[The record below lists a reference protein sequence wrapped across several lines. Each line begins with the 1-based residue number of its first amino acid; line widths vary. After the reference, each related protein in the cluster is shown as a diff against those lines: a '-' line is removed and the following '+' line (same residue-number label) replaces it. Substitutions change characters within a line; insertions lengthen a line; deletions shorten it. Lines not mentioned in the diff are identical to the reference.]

1 MDFLTKF
8 SNKRKMKYG
17 AVLAGFLAIL
27 IVITIVFNALV
38 SFLCERFNLFIDM
51 TDEKFYSASDE
62 FISVMEKNVVNDGIG
77 LEIIF
82 FQARDK
88 IESDYSSV
96 DGKVGLAYVNQT
108 VTHLADKLDNIKVS
122 YRSSDDHDFVNRFSL
137 GIAEKEIIDQ
147 CVVVRRTDIPEPED
161 GKYTQFEI
169 YQAGD
174 FYVADSKSAL
184 FAYNGEVVLV
194 EAVIR
199 LTTST
204 VPTVYFVVNH
214 DEGSD
219 FIYDENGN
227 PVKIVTITNLS
238 KIFTNAGYRYRA
250 IDLEEQIY
258 TCDRCHKQFSPT
270 WDWGID
276 IDDPKLPVI
285 TIGGEEKTI
294 IASSFECDGTIN
306 GVGCKNKKENI
317 YRDNLAKRTSLP
329 DDADAV
335 VIYEPKGDYYGDEIK
350 LLESYLYNNGTI
362 MSFLDASVPYD
373 DMTNLYGFFK
383 SVGGINV
390 HTTKVEDPQNKT
402 PDGFKAT
409 VPSNEATNTYFNE
422 LSISS
427 RQPIVNNTVYLT
439 IDEKYRPGK
448 AGTGD
453 NVFTQ
458 SEILMQFP
466 DRVISDSDKD
476 PVPLMTITNMVT
488 TVTNPGDSHQGNV
501 DFDSYLMVCA
511 GGDFADDQHIISS
524 TVNTEI
530 LRRLVY
536 ATLGDQIFPTD
547 VDFKVFNNYTLNITQ
562 TQSIS
567 IFVASLTILP
577 ALTLIVGFVV
587 IFRRKRK

>member
-1 MDFLTKF
+1 MDFLKKF

-38 SFLCERFNLFIDM
+38 TFLCERFNLFVDM
-51 TDEKFYSASDE
+51 TDEQFYSASDE
-62 FISVMEKNVVNDGIG
+62 FLSVMQEQVVDKEIS

-88 IESDYSSV
+88 IEADYSSV

-108 VTHLADKLDNIKVS
+108 VTHLADELDNITVS
-122 YRSSDDHDFVNRFSL
+122 YRSSDDHDFVNKFSL
-137 GIAEKEIIDQ
+137 GIAEKEMIDQ
-147 CVVVRRTDIPEPED
+147 CVVVRRTDIPEPE
-161 GKYTQFEI
+161 GEKYTQFEI

-174 FYVADSKSAL
+174 FYVADSSSSL
-184 FAYNGEVVLV
+184 FAYNGEVVLI
-194 EAVIR
+194 ESVIR
-199 LTTST
+199 LTTNS
-204 VPTVYFVVNH
+204 VPTVYFVINH

-219 FIYDENGN
+219 FAYDENGT
-227 PVKIVTITNLS
+227 PVKIVTFSNLA
-238 KIFTNAGYRYRA
+238 KIFTNAGYVYRA

-258 TCDRCHKQFSPT
+258 TCDKCGKQYSPT

-285 TIGGEEKTI
+285 NVGGEEKTLV
-294 IASSFECDGTIN
+294 ASSFECDGTIN
-306 GVGCKNKKENI
+306 GVACKSEKASI
-317 YRDNLAKRTSLP
+317 YREDLAKRASIP

-335 VIYEPKGDYYGDEIK
+335 VIYEPQGDYYDDEIE
-350 LLESYLYNNGTI
+350 LLESYLYNNKTI
-362 MSFLDASVPYD
+362 MCFLDPEVPSS

-390 HTTKVEDPQNKT
+390 HTSKVEDPLNKT

-409 VPSNEATNTYFNE
+409 IPSNEATNTYFNE
-422 LSISS
+422 LSISE
-427 RQPIVNNTVYLT
+427 RQPIVNDTVYLT
-439 IDEKYRPGK
+439 IDEKYLPGN

-466 DRVISDSDKD
+466 PRVLPGNES
-476 PVPLMTITNMVT
+476 PVALMTITNMVST
-488 TVTNPGDSHQGNV
+488 LTNPGGGHQGNA

-511 GGDFADDQHIISS
+511 GGDFADDYHIISS
-524 TVNTEI
+524 SVNTEM

-536 ATLGDQIFPTD
+536 ATLGEQAFPTD
-547 VDFKVFNNYTLNITQ
+547 VEFKVFNNYTLAITQ
-562 TQSIS
+562 TQAIA

>member
-1 MDFLTKF
+1 MDFLKKF

-38 SFLCERFNLFIDM
+38 TFLCERFNLFVDM
-51 TDEKFYSASDE
+51 TDEQFYSASDE
-62 FISVMEKNVVNDGIG
+62 FLSVMQQQVVDKEIS

-108 VTHLADKLDNIKVS
+108 VTHLADELDNITVS
-122 YRSSDDHDFVNRFSL
+122 YRSSDDHDFVNKFSL
-137 GIAEKEIIDQ
+137 GIAEKEMIDQ

-161 GKYTQFEI
+161 EKYTQFEI

-174 FYVADSKSAL
+174 FYVADSSSSL
-184 FAYNGEVVLV
+184 FAYNGEVVLI
-194 EAVIR
+194 ESVIR
-199 LTTST
+199 LTTNR
-204 VPTVYFVVNH
+204 VPTVYFVINH

-219 FIYDENGN
+219 FAYDENGT
-227 PVKIVTITNLS
+227 PVKIVTFSNLA
-238 KIFTNAGYRYRA
+238 KIFTNAGYVYRA

-258 TCDRCHKQFSPT
+258 TCDKCGKQYSPT

-285 TIGGEEKTI
+285 NVGGEEKTLV
-294 IASSFECDGTIN
+294 ASSFECDGTIN
-306 GVGCKNKKENI
+306 GVACKGEKASI
-317 YRDNLAKRTSLP
+317 YREDLAKRASIP
-329 DDADAV
+329 SDADAV
-335 VIYEPKGDYYGDEIK
+335 VIYEPQGDYYDDEIK
-350 LLESYLYNNGTI
+350 LLESYLYNNKTI
-362 MSFLDASVPYD
+362 MCFLDPKVPSS

-390 HTTKVEDPQNKT
+390 HTSKVEDPLNKT
-402 PDGFKAT
+402 SDGFKAT
-409 VPSNEATNTYFNE
+409 IPSNEATNTYFNE
-422 LSISS
+422 LSISE
-427 RQPIVNNTVYLT
+427 RQPIVNDTVYLT
-439 IDEKYRPGK
+439 IDEKYLPDN

-466 DRVISDSDKD
+466 SRVLPGNKS
-476 PVPLMTITNMVT
+476 PVALMTITNMVST
-488 TVTNPGDSHQGNV
+488 LTNPGGGHQGNA

-511 GGDFADDQHIISS
+511 GGDFADDYHIISS
-524 TVNTEI
+524 SVNTEM

-536 ATLGDQIFPTD
+536 ATLGEQAFPTD
-547 VDFKVFNNYTLNITQ
+547 VEFKVFNNYKLAITQ
-562 TQSIS
+562 TQAIA